1 MPNAT
6 ACHAAEQTITQICV
20 YIYVRVLCAYIYIC
34 VCVYVLYMYYIYVC
48 VCVYYIYIVTPK
60 KESKRWN
67 RLEQYVQEGTMVT
80 STCPTVLSFWG
91 CYVQICFKK
100 CSNRLNTFGPWT
112 FFFNLATMCATAG
125 RQWLPVQPGRTWIK
139 FATYR
144 SVKVLIT
151 LCSETVC
158 TKNWPVTPLKLNPS
172 TELDILVPNSVAY
185 PSEKQHGTQ
194 QITTLKSSCKTSL
207 LCLIPAF
214 LG

>member
-1 MPNAT
+1 MLPSK
-6 ACHAAEQTITQICV
+6 QSLRYV
-20 YIYVRVLCAYIYIC
+20 YIYIYIC
-34 VCVYVLYMYYIYVC
+34 VYYVRVYIYIYMCVCVCIIYVLYMCVC
-48 VCVYYIYIVTPK
+48 VCIIYIVTPK